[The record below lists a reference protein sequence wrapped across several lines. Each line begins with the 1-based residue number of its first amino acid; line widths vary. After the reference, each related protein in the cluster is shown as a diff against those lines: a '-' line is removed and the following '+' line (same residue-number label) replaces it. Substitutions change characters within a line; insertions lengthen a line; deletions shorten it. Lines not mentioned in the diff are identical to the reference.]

1 MVRGVAR
8 DARTSGDS
16 GRRSLPALIAFAMP
30 GVSAGALA
38 VGLTVYLPR
47 YYAGH
52 LGLGL
57 GAVGLIFM
65 AVRLIDMTVDP
76 VLGVLMDRT
85 STALGRYRLWLAA
98 GAPVLMAG
106 VYMLFDPPGAV
117 SLPYLLGWLFVYY
130 IGLSMVVL
138 SHAAWASVIAAK
150 YHERSRVFGVLQLI
164 GILGATAV
172 LVLPVI
178 MAGPGGRSGAGDV
191 AAMGWF
197 VIIAMPVGVA
207 LALAST
213 PERIVADLKTERFG
227 PRDYFEM
234 IWRPDMRRI
243 IIADFCLALG
253 PGWMSAL
260 YLFYFHDARGFT
272 IANASKLLLIY
283 IAAGVIGAAGLSWLA
298 TRLGKHRTLMCA
310 STGYSLGLIG
320 LIWLPQAAFGPAAA
334 LMFALGFL
342 ASGFPLLDRAM
353 VADVGDAVR
362 LEQGKN
368 RISLLY
374 AMITTT
380 QKVAGATSIGLSF
393 VLLGL
398 IGYQPKEGVVNTPAA
413 IHGLELIYLITPVVF
428 VMLGGACYIGYKL
441 DSRRHGEIRAQLD
454 ERDGVVAG
462 VGEAPVLE
470 SLTGDEGVGAHV
482 PELG

>member
-1 MVRGVAR
+1 MAGRIGESVTGEAKLAAA
-8 DARTSGDS
+8 D
-16 GRRSLPALIAFAMP
+16 GRRSLPALTAFAMP
-30 GVSAGALA
+30 GISVGALA
-38 VGLTVYLPR
+38 VALTVYLPR

-52 LGLGL
+52 LSLGL

-65 AVRLIDMTVDP
+65 WVRLIDMSVDP
-76 VLGVLMDRT
+76 VIGVLMDRT
-85 STALGRYRLWLAA
+85 KSRLGRYRLWLAA
-98 GAPVLMAG
+98 GAPILMLG
-106 VYMLFDPPGAV
+106 VFMLFDPPGAV

-138 SHAAWASVIAAK
+138 SHASWASVIAAK
-150 YHERSRVFGVLQLI
+150 YHERSRVFGILQFV
-164 GILGATAV
+164 GITGATAV
-172 LVLPVI
+172 LVLPVV
-178 MAGPGGRSGAGDV
+178 MAGPGGASGAGDIG
-191 AAMGWF
+191 AMGWF
-197 VIIAMPVGVA
+197 IIIAMPVGVG
-207 LALAST
+207 LALLST
-213 PERIVADLKTERFG
+213 PERIVADLHTEKFG
-227 PRDYFEM
+227 PRDYLEM

-320 LIWLPQAAFGPAAA
+320 IAFLPRADFAIAAA

-380 QKVAGATSIGLSF
+380 QKVAGAVSIGLSF

-398 IGYQPKEGVVNTPAA
+398 IHYQPKEGAVNTPTA
-413 IHGLELIYLITPVVF
+413 IHGLELIYLVTPVVF

-441 DSRRHGEIRAQLD
+441 DSRRHAEIRAQL
-454 ERDGVVAG
+454 EARDTAVPTAAII
-462 VGEAPVLE
+462 ET
-470 SLTGDEGVGAHV
+470 LTGGPSEPM
-482 PELG
+482 PEPG

>member
-1 MVRGVAR
+1 VTREPDSF
-8 DARTSGDS
+8 DA
-16 GRRSLPALIAFAMP
+16 GRRRPLPALIAFAMP
-30 GVSAGALA
+30 GIAAGALA
-38 VGLTVYLPR
+38 VALTVYLPR

-65 AVRLIDMTVDP
+65 WVRLIDMSVDP

-85 STALGRYRLWLAA
+85 RSRLGRYRLWLAA
-98 GAPVLMAG
+98 GAPILMGG
-106 VYMLFDPPGAV
+106 VFMLFDPPGAV
-117 SLPYLLGWLFVYY
+117 SLSYLLGWLFVYY

-138 SHAAWASVIAAK
+138 SHASWASVIAAR

-164 GILGATAV
+164 AILGASAV
-172 LVLPVI
+172 LILPVV
-178 MAGPGGRSGAGDV
+178 MAKPGGASGAGDV

-197 VIIAMPVGVA
+197 VIIAMPLGVI

-213 PERIVADLKTERFG
+213 PERVVGDLRTEKFG
-227 PRDYFEM
+227 VRDYLEM

-260 YLFYFHDARGFT
+260 YLFYFHDARGFS

-283 IAAGVIGAAGLSWLA
+283 IAAGVVGAAGLSWLA

-320 LIWLPQAAFGPAAA
+320 IAFLPRADFGPAAA

-380 QKVAGATSIGLSF
+380 QKVAGAASIGLSF

-398 IGYQPKEGVVNTPAA
+398 IGYQPKEGAMNTPGAV
-413 IHGLELIYLITPVVF
+413 HGLELIYLITPVVF

-441 DSRRHGEIRAQLD
+441 DSKRHGEIRAQLD
-454 ERDGVVAG
+454 ERDGAIPQ
-462 VGEAPVLE
+462 AAILE
-470 SLTGDEGVGAHV
+470 SLTGGQPEPM

>member
-1 MVRGVAR
+1 VTRKSPVPGVA
-8 DARTSGDS
+8 A
-16 GRRSLPALIAFAMP
+16 RRSLPALIAFAMP

-47 YYAGH
+47 FYAGH

-65 AVRLIDMTVDP
+65 IVRGADMLLDP

-85 STALGRYRLWLAA
+85 RSRLGRYRLWLAG
-98 GAPVLMAG
+98 GAPILMGG

-117 SLPYLLGWLFVYY
+117 SLPYLLVWLFVYY
-130 IGLSMVVL
+130 VGVSLVVL
-138 SHAAWASVIAAK
+138 SHAAWASVIAAN
-150 YHERSRVFGVLQLI
+150 YNERSRVFGVLQLI

-178 MAGPGGRSGAGDV
+178 MAGPGGASGAGDV
-191 AAMGWF
+191 EAMGWF
-197 VIIAMPVGVA
+197 IVIAIPVGVA
-207 LALAST
+207 LALVST
-213 PERIVADLKTERFG
+213 PERIVADLKTEKFG
-227 PRDYFEM
+227 VRDYLEM

-283 IAAGVIGAAGLSWLA
+283 IAAGTVGAAGLSWLA

-320 LIWLPQAAFGPAAA
+320 IAFLPRSAFVPAAA
-334 LMFALGFL
+334 LMFVLGFL

-380 QKVAGATSIGLSF
+380 QKIAGAASIGLSF

-398 IGYQPKEGVVNTPAA
+398 IGYQPKEGVVNAPAA
-413 IHGLELIYLITPVVF
+413 IHGLELIYLVTPVVF
-428 VMLGGACYIGYKL
+428 VMLGGACYIGYRL
-441 DSRRHGEIRAQLD
+441 DSRRHGAIRAQLD
-454 ERDGVVAG
+454 ERDGLIP
-462 VGEAPVLE
+462 EAAVLE
-470 SLTGDEGVGAHV
+470 GLGGGQGVPLHV
-482 PELG
+482 AP

>member
-1 MVRGVAR
+1 MSSA
-8 DARTSGDS
+8 AESAPS
-16 GRRSLPALIAFAMP
+16 SRRSLPALIAFAMP

-38 VGLTVYLPR
+38 VALTVYLPH
-47 YYAGH
+47 YYAGQ
-52 LGLGL
+52 LGQAL
-57 GAVGLIFM
+57 GAIGVIFM
-65 AVRLIDMTVDP
+65 AVRIIDMFFDP
-76 VLGVLMDRT
+76 LIGVLMDRT
-85 STALGRYRLWLAA
+85 RHRLGRYRLWLVA
-98 GAPVLMAG
+98 GAPILMVG
-106 VYMLFDPPGAV
+106 VFMLFDPPGAV
-117 SLPYLLGWLFVYY
+117 SLGYLLGWLFVYY

-138 SHAAWASVIAAK
+138 SHASWASVIAAK
-150 YHERSRVFGVLQLI
+150 YHERSRVFGVLQFV
-164 GILGATAV
+164 GISGATAV
-172 LVLPVI
+172 LILPVV
-178 MAGPGGRSGAGDV
+178 MGGPGGASGAGDI

-197 VIIAMPVGVA
+197 IVIAVPVGVA
-207 LALAST
+207 LALVST

-227 PRDYFEM
+227 VRDYLEM

-243 IIADFCLALG
+243 IIADLCLALG
-253 PGWMSAL
+253 PGWMAAL

-272 IANASKLLLIY
+272 FVNASKLLLLY
-283 IAAGVIGAAGLSWLA
+283 IAAGVVGAAGLSWLA

-320 LIWLPQAAFGPAAA
+320 IAFLPRADFLVAAA
-334 LMFALGFL
+334 LMFVLGFL

-380 QKVAGATSIGLSF
+380 QKVAGALSIGLSY

-398 IGYQPKEGVVNTPAA
+398 IGYQPREGAVNTPAA
-413 IHGLELIYLITPVVF
+413 VHGLELIYLVTPVVF

-441 DSRRHGEIRAQLD
+441 DSKRHGEIRAQLD
-454 ERDGVVAG
+454 ERDGLIAQ
-462 VGEAPVLE
+462 APILE
-470 SLTGDEGVGAHV
+470 SLSGDQGLATPVVETI
-482 PELG
+482 